1 MHFRFELATI
11 FVTGILAE
19 NVNPNMNRGT
29 VSGEMNMSKEANYKI
44 DLHTH
49 TMASGHAYNTID
61 EMVKAA
67 RKKGMT
73 HLGITEHAP
82 KMPGT
87 CQDFYFHNLKVV
99 PRERKNLELLLGCEA
114 NIINYEGKVD
124 LAEWVL
130 KEMDVVIASMHI
142 PCVKPGSEEENT
154 NAYLAAMQNPY
165 INIIGHP
172 DDGRYPVDYERIVK
186 TAKDTHTLIEINNN
200 SLRPSGPRKDTH
212 INDIT
217 ILKLCMEHEVMVLFG
232 SDAHV
237 KDDIGNFEMIERVVE
252 EVNFPERLIANTG
265 MDKLAG
271 YLNKY
276 RQPV

>member
-1 MHFRFELATI
+1 MKKDL
-11 FVTGILAE
+11 
-19 NVNPNMNRGT
+19 
-29 VSGEMNMSKEANYKI
+29 KYKI

-49 TMASGHAYNTID
+49 TLASGHAYNTID

-67 RKKGMT
+67 GKKGMT

-114 NIINYEGKVD
+114 NIVDYEGKVD
-124 LAEWVL
+124 LSDWVL
-130 KEMDVVIASMHI
+130 KQMDVVIASMHL
-142 PCVKPGSEEENT
+142 PCIKSGSVEENT
-154 NAYLAAMQNPY
+154 GAYVKAMQNPY

-172 DDGRYPVDYERIVK
+172 DDGRYPVDYEAIVK
-186 TAKDTHTLIEINNN
+186 AAKETHTLLEINNN
-200 SLRPSGPRKDTH
+200 SLRPTGPRKDTRT
-212 INDIT
+212 NDT
-217 ILKLCMEHEVMVLFG
+217 VMLKLCMEYEVMVIFG

-237 KDDIGNFEMIERVVE
+237 KEDIGNFEMIEEVVK
-252 EVNFPERLIANTG
+252 EVGFPEELIANTG
-265 MDKLAG
+265 MEKLTG

>member
-1 MHFRFELATI
+1 MKKDL
-11 FVTGILAE
+11 
-19 NVNPNMNRGT
+19 
-29 VSGEMNMSKEANYKI
+29 NYKI

-49 TMASGHAYNTID
+49 TLASGHAYNTID
-61 EMVKAA
+61 EMVKEAK
-67 RKKGMT
+67 KKGMT

-99 PRERKNLELLLGCEA
+99 PRKRKNLELLLGCEA

-124 LAEWVL
+124 LSEWVL
-130 KEMDVVIASMHI
+130 KQMDVVIASMHL
-142 PCVKPGSEEENT
+142 PCIKSGSVEENT
-154 NAYLAAMQNPY
+154 CAYVKAMQNPY

-172 DDGRYPVDYERIVK
+172 DDGRYPVDYKTIVK
-186 TAKDTHTLIEINNN
+186 AAKETHTLLEINNN
-200 SLRPSGPRKDTH
+200 SLRPTGPRKDTRA
-212 INDIT
+212 NDT
-217 ILKLCMEHEVMVLFG
+217 AMLKLCMEYGVMVVFG

-237 KDDIGNFEMIERVVE
+237 KEDIGNFDMIEKVIK
-252 EVNFPERLIANTG
+252 EVGFPEELIANT
-265 MDKLAG
+265 DIKKLTG

>member
-1 MHFRFELATI
+1 MKNEL
-11 FVTGILAE
+11 
-19 NVNPNMNRGT
+19 
-29 VSGEMNMSKEANYKI
+29 KYKI
-44 DLHTH
+44 DMHTH
-49 TMASGHAYNTID
+49 TIASGHAYNTID

-67 RKKGMT
+67 REKGLT

-99 PRERKNLELLLGCEA
+99 PRKRKNLELFLGCEA

-124 LAEWVL
+124 LADWVL
-130 KEMDVVIASMHI
+130 KEMDLVIASMHI
-142 PCVKPGSEEENT
+142 PCVKPGSMEENT
-154 NAYLAAMQNPY
+154 EAYMKAMQNPY

-172 DDGRYPVDYERIVK
+172 DDGRYPVDYERLVK
-186 TAKDTHTLIEINNN
+186 TARDTHTLIEINNN

-212 INDIT
+212 SNDIT
-217 ILKLCMEHEVMVLFG
+217 ILKLCMEYDVMVIFG

-237 KDDIGNFEMIERVVE
+237 KEDIGNFVMIEKVVE
-252 EVNFPERLIANTG
+252 EVGFPDKLIANSNIE
-265 MDKLAG
+265 KLTG
-271 YLNKY
+271 YLNRY

>member
-1 MHFRFELATI
+1 MKKDL
-11 FVTGILAE
+11 
-19 NVNPNMNRGT
+19 
-29 VSGEMNMSKEANYKI
+29 KYKI

-49 TMASGHAYNTID
+49 TIASGHAYNTID

-67 RKKGMT
+67 RKRGMS

-87 CQDFYFHNLKVV
+87 CQDFYFFNLKVV

-124 LAEWVL
+124 LPDWVL
-130 KEMDVVIASMHI
+130 KQMDVVIASMHL
-142 PCVKPGSEEENT
+142 PCIKSGSAEENT
-154 NAYLAAMQNPY
+154 GAYVKAMQNPY

-172 DDGRYPVDYERIVK
+172 DDGRYPVDYEAIVK
-186 TAKDTHTLIEINNN
+186 AAKETHTLLEINNN
-200 SLRPSGPRKDTH
+200 SLRPSGPRKDTRA
-212 INDIT
+212 NDIAM
-217 ILKLCMEHEVMVLFG
+217 LKLCMEYEVMVIFG

-237 KDDIGNFEMIERVVE
+237 KEDIGNFKMIEEVVK
-252 EVNFPERLIANTG
+252 EVGFPEELIANSSIDRLT
-265 MDKLAG
+265 G

>member
-1 MHFRFELATI
+1 MMCI
-11 FVTGILAE
+11 FA
-19 NVNPNMNRGT
+19 GT
-29 VSGEMNMSKEANYKI
+29 VNAINVHEVIGEMNMNKELRYKI

-49 TMASGHAYNTID
+49 TIASGHAYNTID
-61 EMVKAA
+61 EMAKAA
-67 RKKGMT
+67 RKKGIT
-73 HLGITEHAP
+73 YLGITEHAP

-99 PRERKNLELLLGCEA
+99 PRKRKNLELLLGCEA

-142 PCVKPGSEEENT
+142 PCVKPGSMEENT
-154 NAYLAAMQNPY
+154 NAYIKAMQNPF

-172 DDGRYPVDYERIVK
+172 DDGRYPVDYEKIVK
-186 TAKDTHTLIEINNN
+186 AAKETHTLLEVNNN
-200 SLRPSGPRKDTH
+200 SLRPSGPRKDTRA
-212 INDIT
+212 NDAV
-217 ILKLCMEHEVMVLFG
+217 ILKLCMEHDVMVVFG

-237 KDDIGNFEMIERVVE
+237 KEDIGNFGMIEDVVK
-252 EVNFPERLIANTG
+252 EVQFPERLIANVSIERLT
-265 MDKLAG
+265 G
-271 YLNKY
+271 YLNRY